1 MKSDKVEL
9 SKDYRFGLR
18 LSERGYVEG
27 IGDGIAWIRGLP
39 SARLDELLDFDDG
52 STGLVFQLSKDRLGA
67 ILLSQNRGVTAGM
80 AVQHIGRKLEIAVGD
95 PLLGRVVDPLG
106 KPLDNLPAP
115 KLTQFRALESAAPSI
130 IERDFV
136 SQPLYT
142 GCKIVD
148 TLIPVGKGQRQL
160 IIGDDGVGK
169 SALALDAV
177 INQRHRN
184 VLCVMVLIG
193 QPRSSVAG
201 TLEALRQSDALAY
214 TVVVVAE
221 ANALPGFR
229 FLAPFSGCAIAEHWM
244 RMGQD
249 TLVIYDDLTRHA
261 QSYRELSLLL
271 QRPPGREAYPG
282 DIFYLHSR
290 LLERSTVLAAEHGGG
305 SMTAL
310 PIIETRQGEL
320 SAYIPTNLISITDGQ
335 IYFSSKLFAAGFL
348 PAIDIGRS
356 VSRIGGKAQHPAI
369 KQASARIRLDYL
381 QFLELELFARFGTR
395 VEAGVEEKLRR
406 GRLLREILK
415 QDRLQPWSELAHLV
429 WLLAYG
435 EGLLENSK
443 PDQVIQ
449 QLSTLIAQLPSF
461 PLTLDTPKA
470 QWLIHLR
477 ALLCK
482 NSATPADKQNFIS
495 AHT

>member
-1 MKSDKVEL
+1 MSEPAGEQP
-9 SKDYRFGLR
+9 YRFGLR
-18 LSERGYVEG
+18 LSELGYVVG

-39 SARLDELLDFDDG
+39 TARLDELIGFEDG
-52 STGLVFQLSKDRLGA
+52 STGLVFQLGKELLGA
-67 ILLSQNRGVTAGM
+67 ILLSQPQTVKAGM
-80 AVQHIGRKLEIAVGD
+80 AVHHSGRKLEIGVGSG
-95 PLLGRVVDPLG
+95 LLGRVVDPLG
-106 KPLDNLPAP
+106 KPLDGGLPLPEPEQFQPLENRAP
-115 KLTQFRALESAAPSI
+115 PI

-136 SQPLYT
+136 KEPLYT

-148 TLIPVGKGQRQL
+148 SLIPIGKGQRQL

-177 INQRHRN
+177 LNQRGRN
-184 VLCVMVLIG
+184 VLCIVVLIA
-193 QPRSSVAG
+193 QTRTSVAG
-201 TLEALRQSDALAY
+201 IIETLRTAGALEY

-221 ANALPGFR
+221 ANAMPGFR
-229 FLAPFSGCAIAEHWM
+229 YLAPFAGCAIAEYWM
-244 RMGQD
+244 RMGRD
-249 TLVIYDDLTRHA
+249 TLVIYDDLSRHA

-290 LLERSTVLAAEHGGG
+290 LLERSTVLALEYGGG

-335 IYFSSKLFAAGFL
+335 IYFDSKLFASGIL

-369 KQASARIRLDYL
+369 KQAAAHIRLDYL

-395 VEAGVEEKLRR
+395 LEAGVEEKLQR
-406 GRLLREILK
+406 GRLLRELLK
-415 QDRLQPWSELAHLV
+415 QDRLEPLSEQAHLA

-435 EGLLENSK
+435 EGLLECVK
-443 PDQVIQ
+443 PE
-449 QLSTLIAQLPSF
+449 IAAAK
-461 PLTLDTPKA
+461 LTKILNELDAHKLDLNTPKER
-470 QWLIHLR
+470 WLEVLR
-477 ALLCK
+477 SGL
-482 NSATPADKQNFIS
+482 ADEPI
-495 AHT
+495 

>member
-1 MKSDKVEL
+1 MTEAL
-9 SKDYRFGLR
+9 NHYRFGLR
-18 LSERGYVEG
+18 LSERGCVAG
-27 IGDGIAWIRGLP
+27 IGDGIAWVRGLP
-39 SARLDELLDFDDG
+39 SARLDELIGFDDG
-52 STGLVFQLSKDRLGA
+52 STGLVFQLGKQVLGA
-67 ILLSQNRGVTAGM
+67 ILLSQNQGVTAGM
-80 AVQHIGRKLEIAVGD
+80 SVQHIGRKLEVGVGD
-95 PLLGRVVDPLG
+95 ALLGRVVDPLA
-106 KPLDNLPAP
+106 KPLDGLPPPQLHQYYPLETSAP
-115 KLTQFRALESAAPSI
+115 TI

-136 SQPLYT
+136 SEPLYT

-148 TLIPVGKGQRQL
+148 TLIPIGKGQRQL
-160 IIGDDGVGK
+160 IIGDDSTGK
-169 SALALDAV
+169 SSLALDAI
-177 INQRHRN
+177 INQRGRN
-184 VLCVMVLIG
+184 VLCIMVLIG

-201 TLEALRQSDALAY
+201 SIEALRQANALEY

-229 FLAPFSGCAIAEHWM
+229 YLAPFAGCAMAEYWM
-244 RMGQD
+244 RLGRD

-290 LLERSTVLAAEHGGG
+290 LLERSTVLSQGYGGG

-335 IYFSSKLFAAGFL
+335 IYFDNKLFAQGLL

-369 KQASARIRLDYL
+369 KSAAANIRLDYL

-395 VEAGVEEKLRR
+395 LEAAVEDKLHR

-415 QDRLQPWSELAHLV
+415 QDRLQPLSAITHLL

-435 EGLLENSK
+435 EGLLNAIE
-443 PDQVIQ
+443 PEQITPILAQ
-449 QLSTLIAQLPSF
+449 LQTQLSNST
-461 PLTLDTPKA
+461 LTLDSPKP
-470 QWLIHLR
+470 QWLSLLR
-477 ALLCK
+477 QWLDDCR
-482 NSATPADKQNFIS
+482 
-495 AHT
+495 